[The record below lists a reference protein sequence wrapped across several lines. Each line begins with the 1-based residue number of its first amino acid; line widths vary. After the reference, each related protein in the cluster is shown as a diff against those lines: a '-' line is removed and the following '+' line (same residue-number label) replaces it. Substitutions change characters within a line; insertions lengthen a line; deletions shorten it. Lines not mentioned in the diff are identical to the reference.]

1 MRSQI
6 FDLSSHVDRTLCRLV
21 EKKMS
26 RRKGKKINKG
36 RFAGIPFVMIRHPV
50 FRELNPAALSVWLGI
65 ASRYNGYNDG

>member
-1 MRSQI
+1 
-6 FDLSSHVDRTLCRLV
+6 
-21 EKKMS
+21 MS

-65 ASRYNGYNDG
+65 ASRYNGYNNG